1 MMGPHIEIFSALWD
15 KPNPAPPP
23 QCHMERPQLSSL
35 QLPPLVQHLIPFHH
49 AETLSSTFSSFSIPH
64 YLSSLH
70 VEKTCSHASSLPSS
84 SKHNSPLIVSFKR
97 SACNG
102 SLSVCFPLRNL
113 SPSYKEIQQHE
124 IPWYL
129 NSLSHLSF
137 ACFIYFCLATTQ
149 KQQLLLLLL
158 CCPRQS
164 LLMQK

>member
-1 MMGPHIEIFSALWD
+1 
-15 KPNPAPPP
+15 
-23 QCHMERPQLSSL
+23 
-35 QLPPLVQHLIPFHH
+35 
-49 AETLSSTFSSFSIPH
+49 
-64 YLSSLH
+64 

-84 SKHNSPLIVSFKR
+84 SKHISPLIVRFKR

-102 SLSVCFPLRNL
+102 SLSLFVFPCTISL
-113 SPSYKEIQQHE
+113 PHIQQHE

-158 CCPRQS
+158 SCPRQS